1 MATSTPAGTA
11 LSPALGPRLVVG
23 FGTWRRVRQNHCVE
37 AASENPAP
45 GGASG
50 RRVVLVRHAKAANP
64 HNVEDHERP
73 LAGRGERDAAAL
85 GRWLRTVVAV
95 PDLAIT
101 STAARARRTWEVAA
115 GELAEPV
122 QVVED
127 PDAYLADPEGLLEL
141 LRAAPE
147 GARTL
152 VLIGHNPGVHRL
164 ALLLAA
170 EGIKDSDDV
179 LTAGFPTA
187 AAVVLTHEGPWSAL
201 DPGTS
206 EVESSTIARAP

>member
-1 MATSTPAGTA
+1 M
-11 LSPALGPRLVVG
+11 
-23 FGTWRRVRQNHCVE
+23 
-37 AASENPAP
+37 
-45 GGASG
+45 
-50 RRVVLVRHAKAANP
+50 LVRHAKAANP
-64 HNVEDHERP
+64 DNVEDHERP

-85 GRWLRTVVAV
+85 GRWMRTVVGA

-115 GELAEPV
+115 SELAEPV

-141 LRAAPE
+141 LRGAPE

-152 VLIGHNPGVHRL
+152 VLVGHNPGVHRL

-170 EGIKDSDDV
+170 EGIQDSDDV

-187 AAVVLTHEGPWSAL
+187 AAVMLTHDGPWSTL